1 MALLVALLIIVP
13 IVELAVILQVGQ
25 WLGVWETLA
34 LLLAISVAGAWLVK
48 GQGLAVLRRIRM
60 ETAMGRLPGRSV
72 VDGALVLVAGIL
84 MLTPGFVT
92 DAVGLVL
99 LVPATRVPLREAMLR
114 RWSRRF
120 AVRRIG

>member
-1 MALLVALLIIVP
+1 VALLVALLIIVP

-25 WLGVWETLA
+25 RLGVWETLA
-34 LLLAISVAGAWLVK
+34 LLLAISVAGAWLVR
-48 GQGLAVLRRIRM
+48 GQGLAILRRIGM

>member
-1 MALLVALLIIVP
+1 VALLVALLIIVP

>member
-1 MALLVALLIIVP
+1 VALLVALLIIVP

-92 DAVGLVL
+92 DALGLVL